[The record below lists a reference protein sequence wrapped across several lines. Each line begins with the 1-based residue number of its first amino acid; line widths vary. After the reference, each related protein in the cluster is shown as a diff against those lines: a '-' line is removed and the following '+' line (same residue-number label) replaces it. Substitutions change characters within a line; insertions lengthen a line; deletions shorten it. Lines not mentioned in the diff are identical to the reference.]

1 MHCGLLWLHSF
12 SFIIMYSTEQI
23 ASGPEVKAILN
34 EWNIEDTDSLMKKL
48 EEEMTKRKEM
58 EQSTWK
64 SEEDK
69 Y

>member
-1 MHCGLLWLHSF
+1 
-12 SFIIMYSTEQI
+12 MYSTEQI